1 MTIAIDALRLA
12 LGVALPWI
20 AGYALVRAATSRLG
34 TRDAWADAGYGHFAG
49 ILVVTLLLR
58 ANDLVGM
65 PLSALPVA
73 IALVVIAA
81 LGLWLALR
89 TPGVQRAVVPAD
101 THATAWRWI
110 TYAAI
115 ALIVLRIGTLAA
127 DVLLRPLFAWDAWA
141 QWGTKAKVWSGLR
154 DIVPFIG
161 SEDWILQ
168 KRTGYTDTAP
178 NYPATLPL
186 LQTWM
191 TLMLG
196 RWDDALMNVPWL
208 AAFVALGAGVY
219 GQLSR
224 LGLARPWAA
233 LSSYLVLSL
242 PLVDTHVALA
252 GYADLHVAGAYAL
265 GILALAE
272 WERTRDQAALA
283 RLATVAVMLPLFKIP
298 GVAWLGTLALGA
310 VVAAFGTTLWRML
323 MLGAGVL
330 ACTVAAG
337 LYVGSGK
344 AFVDAA
350 ATQYKV
356 AESLVQHL
364 YAFGNWHLLW
374 YLLPL
379 VAVLAWRDAMTFKA
393 TSIALAC
400 GLAFLVWTFLFTQ
413 AGDWVVDYTTVN
425 RALLHIAPAATA
437 FGALLAY
444 RWVRR
449 REDAI
454 EMGKLAAYRG

>member
-1 MTIAIDALRLA
+1 MDAVRLA
-12 LGVALPWI
+12 LGIALPWL

-58 ANDLVGM
+58 ANDVAGM

-73 IALVVIAA
+73 VALLVIAA
-81 LGLWLALR
+81 AGFLVASR
-89 TPGVQRAVVPAD
+89 TRIPA
-101 THATAWRWI
+101 HAPIATDAHAWRWL

-115 ALIVLRIGTLAA
+115 ALIALRVGTLAA

-168 KRTGYTDTAP
+168 RRSGYTDTAP

-191 TLMLG
+191 TLVLG

-224 LGLARPWAA
+224 LGIARPWAA

-242 PLVDTHVALA
+242 PLVGTHVALA
-252 GYADLHVAGAYAL
+252 GYADLHVAAAYAL

-272 WERTRDQAALA
+272 WERTRDHAALA

-298 GVAWLGTLALGA
+298 GVAWLGTLALGV

-323 MLGAGVL
+323 LLGAGVL

-337 LYVGSGK
+337 LYVSRGK

-356 AESLVQHL
+356 AESLMQHL

-379 VAVLAWRDAMTFKA
+379 VVVVAWREALVVKA

-425 RALLHIAPAATA
+425 RALLHIAPAITA
-437 FGALLAY
+437 FTALLAY
-444 RWVRR
+444 RWARR
-449 REDAI
+449 REEAI
-454 EMGKLAAYRG
+454 ASTAPLAAG